1 MDNMYSLAAPC
12 AGGKEHPMTLT
23 VHTASGTYDVVAEP
37 GAAGSP
43 EKHLALDRRV
53 LIVTD
58 RGVPKAYAVR
68 IAAACRESIVVTVS
82 AGEKSKSIR
91 RWKEL
96 HETMLHAGFTRSDCV
111 VAVGGGVV
119 GDLAGFAA
127 ATYMRGIDFYNI
139 PTTLLAAVD
148 ASVGGKTSIDLGG
161 VKNPVGA
168 FWPPKKV
175 IVDAELLN
183 TLPPRE
189 IAAGM
194 AESIKMAA
202 TLDTDFFAA
211 LEGGTVPLADVIG
224 RSVLLKRRVVEE
236 DERES
241 GLRRVLNF
249 GHTLGHGIEARGGR
263 LHGECVALGMIPMC
277 EGEVRERL
285 VRVLEKYG
293 LPTSCRVKADAV
305 MHAVLHDK
313 KMNEDGTVTVVTVP
327 EIGKFAFVDMTPD
340 ELRVRLA
347 VINR

>member
-1 MDNMYSLAAPC
+1 
-12 AGGKEHPMTLT
+12 MTVT
-23 VHTASGTYDVVAEP
+23 VHTASGIYDVVAEP
-37 GAAGSP
+37 DAAKTP
-43 EKHLALDRRV
+43 ERYFSLDRRV
-53 LIVTD
+53 LVVTD
-58 RGVPKAYAVR
+58 RGVPKAYAARV
-68 IAAACRESIVVTVS
+68 AAACREPVVVTVP
-82 AGEKSKSIR
+82 AGEKSKGIR

-96 HETMLHAGFTRSDCV
+96 HETMLRIGFTRSDCV

-148 ASVGGKTSIDLGG
+148 ASVGGKTAIDLGG
-161 VKNPVGA
+161 VKNAVGA

-175 IVDAELLN
+175 ILDAELLN

-202 TLDTDFFAA
+202 TLDADFFAA
-211 LEGGTVPLADVIG
+211 LEDGAVPPPDVIE
-224 RSVLLKRRVVEE
+224 RSVLLKRHVVEE
-236 DERES
+236 DEREA

-305 MHAVLHDK
+305 MRAVLHDK
-313 KMNEDGTVTVVTVP
+313 KRNEDGTVTVVTVP
-327 EIGKFAFVDMTPD
+327 EIGKFAFADMTPD
-340 ELRVRLA
+340 ELRARLV